1 MKPSEMNLITTN
13 VTEHLRRKAMND
25 YANEC
30 DENPDR
36 QIDYNRSRKLY
47 ESWLVARDAQ
57 RLAQTVYADSL
68 SPTAKVGAM

>member
-1 MKPSEMNLITTN
+1 MKPLEMNVIATS
-13 VTEHLRRKAMND
+13 VTEHLRRKAMTD

-36 QIDYNRSRKLY
+36 QIDHNKSRKLY
-47 ESWLVARDAQ
+47 ESWEVARDAQ

-68 SPTAKVGAM
+68 SPTAKVGAS